1 MTSFEPTGCNPE
13 GNEDGGTGD
22 RGDGC
27 RNNEARVEGIIKKE
41 EQKSVK
47 SLKSGVEKE
56 REGRKEGLT
65 EYYWDGNACRFRSR
79 YLWQFNS
86 SAEC

>member
-56 REGRKEGLT
+56 REGRKEGL
-65 EYYWDGNACRFRSR
+65 DGVLLGRKRVQVSLSILSLAIQQQC
-79 YLWQFNS
+79 
-86 SAEC
+86 

>member
-56 REGRKEGLT
+56 REGRKEGLNRVLL
-65 EYYWDGNACRFRSR
+65 GRKRVQVSLSILSLAIQQQC
-79 YLWQFNS
+79 
-86 SAEC
+86 